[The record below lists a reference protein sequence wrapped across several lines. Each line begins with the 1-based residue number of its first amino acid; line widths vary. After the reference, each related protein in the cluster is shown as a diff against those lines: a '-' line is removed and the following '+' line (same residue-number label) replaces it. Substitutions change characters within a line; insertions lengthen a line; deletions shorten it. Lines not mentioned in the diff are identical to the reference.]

1 MEQDEVMVR
10 DARMVARLMVA
21 GLDGG
26 RRPGA
31 CTSDLDWE
39 RIRRAA
45 AFHGVG
51 ALCWNGL
58 GETERRAMPAAV
70 REAWARDADLTLY
83 RQFAYDA
90 EREAFLKDLAR
101 AGLSWLPLK
110 GIVTVDYYPQPGLRG
125 MGDQDL
131 LVAFVRDGVAD
142 PSRSGEAERIIRRV
156 MGARGAVCDADDA
169 RELAFTTPEG
179 LHFEFHR
186 GLVSGGERSIGLYGR
201 EILDYYA
208 DPWRLARPAAA
219 SSADASA
226 EALRE
231 RDELSDA
238 TSRAAHGYAG
248 AYRLRDEEEYLFH
261 VTHMW
266 KHCNMAG
273 FGLRFLVET
282 EVLRRTYAD
291 RVDWTTVQS
300 RLERLGLADF
310 ERIVRELSSALFAH
324 PDDWERHVGEAA
336 RVMFRDVAR
345 SGLYGTPATAVV
357 KTVARHRAAM
367 GESVAV
373 FPGDGLDERSMDGV
387 RAGASQKTVNMSD
400 GGAGDGAD
408 SHVKKPYGGLS
419 GRAYGRTVR
428 SGNRL
433 LLRYWMRRCFP
444 DGEWV
449 RHWYPRWAWFPA
461 NVTVVPLIRL
471 RHMLRDRDAFKAE
484 WDETKK
490 MR

>member
-1 MEQDEVMVR
+1 MKRDEVMMR
-10 DARMVARLMVA
+10 DARVVARLMVA

-26 RRPGA
+26 KRPIASMDDALDDAGTHAPGA
-31 CTSDLDWE
+31 ADGSEVDWE
-39 RIRRAA
+39 RIRKASV
-45 AFHGVG
+45 FHGVG

-58 GETERRAMPAAV
+58 DEADRRAMPAEV
-70 REAWARDADLTLY
+70 RDAWSREADLTLY

-90 EREAFLKDLAR
+90 EREAFLQDFAR
-101 AGLSWLPLK
+101 EGLSWMPLK
-110 GIVTVDYYPQPGLRG
+110 GIVTADYYPQPGLRG

-142 PSRSGEAERIIRRV
+142 ASRAEEAERIIRRV
-156 MGARGAVCDADDA
+156 MGERGAVCDVDDA

-201 EILDYYA
+201 AILDYYA
-208 DPWRLARPAAA
+208 DPWRLAQPDNA
-219 SSADASA
+219 S
-226 EALRE
+226 E
-231 RDELSDA
+231 
-238 TSRAAHGYAG
+238 GV
-248 AYRLRDEEEYLFH
+248 YRLRDEEEYLFH

-282 EVLRRTYAD
+282 EVLRRAYAD
-291 RVDWTTVQS
+291 RVDWNLVQAK
-300 RLERLGLADF
+300 LERLGLADF
-310 ERIVRELSSALFAH
+310 ERIVRELSSALFAR

-336 RVMFRDVAR
+336 RVMFRDIAR

-373 FPGDGLDERSMDGV
+373 FPGDGLNGRPMGGACD
-387 RAGASQKTVNMSD
+387 GASQSAKNMSD
-400 GGAGDGAD
+400 AGGDGYVDGHAKKPRGGSRDGVHGRLDCAGRSGAGFM
-408 SHVKKPYGGLS
+408 
-419 GRAYGRTVR
+419 
-428 SGNRL
+428 
-433 LLRYWMRRCFP
+433 LRYWLRRVFP

-449 RHWYPRWAWFPA
+449 RNWYPKWAWFPA

-471 RHMLRDRDAFKAE
+471 RNMLRNRDVLKAE